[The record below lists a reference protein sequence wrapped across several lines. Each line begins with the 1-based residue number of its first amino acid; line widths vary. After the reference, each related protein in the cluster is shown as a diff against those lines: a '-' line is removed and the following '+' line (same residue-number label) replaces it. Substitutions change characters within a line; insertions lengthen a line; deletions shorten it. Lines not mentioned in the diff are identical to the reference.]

1 MDDVFNIENFNII
14 QDSDNYYFFRALN
27 MADNADI
34 DGNITTDENGNIT
47 RIRTDRERWE
57 ETHTERAPRYD
68 KEAELSLNQ
77 INDHIKMRYSKETN
91 CISLS
96 SNANVSIVYGRGS
109 YTDKYVIVKVPKN
122 EMGKNIV
129 NAGQYMLEEVEKR
142 INEAIEG
149 LNKTENEELFNSINQ
164 IRNATTSDEIADAIL
179 NSQVLNT
186 TSQMNY
192 MGTKVKDRA
201 DALPARARL
210 SNYQALNEEQT
221 LEKNKIMGILTVLE
235 RKGVMEPIIPNT
247 TTNSNLARTL
257 GNAFSSSEVIHYG
270 DIEKSEIIPVSKDIM
285 DMFALLQ
292 QVKEKSPNEEQNID
306 EIERKLLEYANNGY
320 EIQNKNGELVFTNGQ
335 DTINID
341 ETSQKLLELQ
351 ETELPNVSIDEM
363 YELTQ
368 GKIDYKSAMQMQKML
383 LFYANKSRAKAIAL
397 SNIISEIAENNPQYV
412 NVIQNIKT
420 QTFSIEPKIITR
432 QNERGYKLSESVNI
446 GAKGEEI
453 ELIKDIQNLPI
464 EEIIETIESKA
475 QVIDSDIIR
484 QRFSKIMYDK
494 PIDKQTYY
502 AKAII
507 DSYNWEKT
515 GIGFRPEERQEFEK
529 RLKNTDIINL
539 YEKLTKLNLPEKTIS
554 QMILN
559 IAINKNFSNILNM
572 ENFEEQIKE
581 HSEELT
587 QDLSIDQVETFLG
600 YYDVPGTDIVLREY
614 QQRAVNNANKK
625 FEERQFASII
635 LPTGAGKSFVA
646 MTELLEHKND
656 RMLYLAPS
664 NEILDQIRKYIIEN
678 IHGTKGTLNKTP
690 DQIIKEVFPNLE
702 LATYQS
708 LLHKKGDILKESKYD
723 FMVLDELHRTGA
735 EKWQK
740 KLELLLES
748 QEEQTKILGI
758 TATPERDAD
767 GRNMAN
773 ELALKIGKKYN
784 KAYTEEEVKVGK
796 HIAMNMDLIEAIRLG
811 IVVNPKIVSCEYNII
826 HGGTLEKLLQRINE
840 IEDETKKTELMQK
853 YENLR
858 GKLSNAQGIPE
869 LLAQNIQ
876 KKNGRYI
883 VFIPVSDDGEDLED
897 EYGNKSSKK
906 NPEDKIKEA
915 EMQLREWLQGVD
927 ETKYDEQGNIIDGPE
942 IYSMLGQYSKNRN
955 ASELN
960 EFETSDS
967 EHTKIIIVM
976 NKLNEGVHVKGIDGI
991 IWTRALDENSKI
1003 LLLQQL
1009 GRAIYGIDPQKPVKD
1024 EDRPLVIDLPNNLLN
1039 VDLQKTINTYTQK
1052 DDLELLNEMVE
1063 WVQAHNGY
1071 IPDINSNSR
1080 EEARRA
1086 ITLKRIQSKYE
1097 KYLQNPEL
1105 YNDFDEE
1112 EQEEIEEI
1120 QNIIKKGSKIDLW
1133 EIEFP
1138 DRIGKD
1144 GKKVNE
1150 SELENIEFYLEG
1162 TMRDLYELQEEIEE
1176 EEEKGSIEQFI
1187 EKMETLRNLGVK
1199 VDLLATT
1206 NTIEDLVNKT
1216 IKQSKKENKELDEE
1230 TEKSR
1235 MIKDIEDNGLKLDDK
1250 IGSKLNT
1257 IRGVYRG
1264 TQSGTKPTPEQVK
1277 KIEEDL
1283 GISLEKIEKIDIIQE
1298 FIEKME
1304 TLAKLGV
1311 KVDLLKQSNKIEDLV
1326 KSTIEQSK
1334 KENKELDEEKV
1345 RSRMIKDI
1353 EDNGLK
1359 LDDTIG
1365 PKLDRIKARYRGT
1378 QKKGTK
1384 PIPEQVAKLKELGI
1398 ILEEIDTNQEFIEK
1412 METLDRLGVKVYLLK
1427 QRNKIEDLVESTI
1440 KQLKKENKELDEE
1453 KVRSRMIKDIEDNGL
1468 KLDDT
1473 IGPKLDR
1480 IKARYRGT
1488 QKKGTKPIP
1497 EQVAKLK
1504 ELGIILEEIDTNQ
1517 EFIEKMETLDRL
1529 GVKVYLLK
1537 QRNKI
1542 EDLVESTIKQLKKE
1556 NKELDEEKVRSR
1568 MIKDIED
1575 NGLKLDD
1582 TIGPKLDRIKARYRG
1597 TQKKGTKPIPE
1608 QVAKLKELGI
1618 ILEEIDT
1625 NQEFIEKMETLDRLG
1640 VKVYLL
1646 KQRNKI
1652 EDLVES
1658 TIKQLKKEN
1667 KELDEEKVR
1676 SRMIK
1681 DIEDNGLKLDDTIGP
1696 KLDRIRAVYRGTQDG
1711 TKPTP
1716 EQVDKLKN
1724 YGITLEKKSKS
1735 KKELAEAAF
1744 PAITDPDLLDSEQQA
1759 LDTLIS
1765 KTEEKGGKNG
1775 QKQQS

>member
-14 QDSDNYYFFRALN
+14 QDNDNYYFFRALN

-57 ETHTERAPRYD
+57 ETHTERAPRYN
-68 KEAELSLNQ
+68 KEVELSLRQ

-149 LNKTENEELFNSINQ
+149 LNKTENEELFNLINQ

-201 DALPARARL
+201 DAVPARARL
-210 SNYQALNEEQT
+210 SNYQSLNEEQT

-292 QVKEKSPNEEQNID
+292 QVKEKSPNEAQNID

-320 EIQNKNGELVFTNGQ
+320 EIKNKNGELVFTNGQ

-351 ETELPNVSIDEM
+351 ETALPNVSIDEM

-420 QTFSIEPKIITR
+420 QTFSIEPQIITR

-581 HSEELT
+581 HTEELT

-646 MTELLEHKND
+646 MTELLAHKKE

-767 GRNMAN
+767 GRNMAD

-967 EHTKIIIVM
+967 EHTKIMIVM

-1063 WVQAHNGY
+1063 WVQVHDGY

-1112 EQEEIEEI
+1112 EQEEMEEI
-1120 QNIIKKGSKIDLW
+1120 QNIIKKGSEIDLW

-1138 DRIGKD
+1138 DKIGKD

-1176 EEEKGSIEQFI
+1176 EEKGTVKRFI
-1187 EKMETLRNLGVK
+1187 GMIETLINL
-1199 VDLLATT
+1199 
-1206 NTIEDLVNKT
+1206 IETDKPEVIE
-1216 IKQSKKENKELDEE
+1216 IKQ
-1230 TEKSR
+1230 
-1235 MIKDIEDNGLKLDDK
+1235 KDTIGKLAE
-1250 IGSKLNT
+1250 
-1257 IRGVYRG
+1257 R
-1264 TQSGTKPTPEQVK
+1264 
-1277 KIEEDL
+1277 L
-1283 GISLEKIEKIDIIQE
+1283 GISEEQIE
-1298 FIEKME
+1298 
-1304 TLAKLGV
+1304 
-1311 KVDLLKQSNKIEDLV
+1311 
-1326 KSTIEQSK
+1326 
-1334 KENKELDEEKV
+1334 
-1345 RSRMIKDI
+1345 
-1353 EDNGLK
+1353 
-1359 LDDTIG
+1359 
-1365 PKLDRIKARYRGT
+1365 
-1378 QKKGTK
+1378 
-1384 PIPEQVAKLKELGI
+1384 
-1398 ILEEIDTNQEFIEK
+1398 
-1412 METLDRLGVKVYLLK
+1412 
-1427 QRNKIEDLVESTI
+1427 
-1440 KQLKKENKELDEE
+1440 
-1453 KVRSRMIKDIEDNGL
+1453 
-1468 KLDDT
+1468 
-1473 IGPKLDR
+1473 
-1480 IKARYRGT
+1480 
-1488 QKKGTKPIP
+1488 
-1497 EQVAKLK
+1497 
-1504 ELGIILEEIDTNQ
+1504 
-1517 EFIEKMETLDRL
+1517 
-1529 GVKVYLLK
+1529 
-1537 QRNKI
+1537 
-1542 EDLVESTIKQLKKE
+1542 
-1556 NKELDEEKVRSR
+1556 
-1568 MIKDIED
+1568 
-1575 NGLKLDD
+1575 
-1582 TIGPKLDRIKARYRG
+1582 
-1597 TQKKGTKPIPE
+1597 
-1608 QVAKLKELGI
+1608 
-1618 ILEEIDT
+1618 
-1625 NQEFIEKMETLDRLG
+1625 
-1640 VKVYLL
+1640 
-1646 KQRNKI
+1646 
-1652 EDLVES
+1652 
-1658 TIKQLKKEN
+1658 
-1667 KELDEEKVR
+1667 
-1676 SRMIK
+1676 
-1681 DIEDNGLKLDDTIGP
+1681 
-1696 KLDRIRAVYRGTQDG
+1696 
-1711 TKPTP
+1711 
-1716 EQVDKLKN
+1716 
-1724 YGITLEKKSKS
+1724 
-1735 KKELAEAAF
+1735 EAG
-1744 PAITDPDLLDSEQQA
+1744 LDSTFKIGQQ
-1759 LDTLIS
+1759 
-1765 KTEEKGGKNG
+1765 KTNIGLCYRDARDVAEGKKKKRTTTRKTSNI
-1775 QKQQS
+1775 

>member
-1 MDDVFNIENFNII
+1 M
-14 QDSDNYYFFRALN
+14 
-27 MADNADI
+27 
-34 DGNITTDENGNIT
+34 
-47 RIRTDRERWE
+47 
-57 ETHTERAPRYD
+57 
-68 KEAELSLNQ
+68 
-77 INDHIKMRYSKETN
+77 
-91 CISLS
+91 
-96 SNANVSIVYGRGS
+96 
-109 YTDKYVIVKVPKN
+109 
-122 EMGKNIV
+122 
-129 NAGQYMLEEVEKR
+129 
-142 INEAIEG
+142 
-149 LNKTENEELFNSINQ
+149 
-164 IRNATTSDEIADAIL
+164 
-179 NSQVLNT
+179 
-186 TSQMNY
+186 
-192 MGTKVKDRA
+192 
-201 DALPARARL
+201 
-210 SNYQALNEEQT
+210 
-221 LEKNKIMGILTVLE
+221 
-235 RKGVMEPIIPNT
+235 
-247 TTNSNLARTL
+247 
-257 GNAFSSSEVIHYG
+257 
-270 DIEKSEIIPVSKDIM
+270 
-285 DMFALLQ
+285 
-292 QVKEKSPNEEQNID
+292 
-306 EIERKLLEYANNGY
+306 
-320 EIQNKNGELVFTNGQ
+320 
-335 DTINID
+335 
-341 ETSQKLLELQ
+341 
-351 ETELPNVSIDEM
+351 
-363 YELTQ
+363 
-368 GKIDYKSAMQMQKML
+368 
-383 LFYANKSRAKAIAL
+383 
-397 SNIISEIAENNPQYV
+397 
-412 NVIQNIKT
+412 
-420 QTFSIEPKIITR
+420 
-432 QNERGYKLSESVNI
+432 
-446 GAKGEEI
+446 
-453 ELIKDIQNLPI
+453 
-464 EEIIETIESKA
+464 
-475 QVIDSDIIR
+475 
-484 QRFSKIMYDK
+484 
-494 PIDKQTYY
+494 
-502 AKAII
+502 
-507 DSYNWEKT
+507 
-515 GIGFRPEERQEFEK
+515 
-529 RLKNTDIINL
+529 
-539 YEKLTKLNLPEKTIS
+539 
-554 QMILN
+554 
-559 IAINKNFSNILNM
+559 
-572 ENFEEQIKE
+572 
-581 HSEELT
+581 
-587 QDLSIDQVETFLG
+587 
-600 YYDVPGTDIVLREY
+600 
-614 QQRAVNNANKK
+614 
-625 FEERQFASII
+625 
-635 LPTGAGKSFVA
+635 
-646 MTELLEHKND
+646 
-656 RMLYLAPS
+656 
-664 NEILDQIRKYIIEN
+664 
-678 IHGTKGTLNKTP
+678 
-690 DQIIKEVFPNLE
+690 
-702 LATYQS
+702 
-708 LLHKKGDILKESKYD
+708 
-723 FMVLDELHRTGA
+723 
-735 EKWQK
+735 
-740 KLELLLES
+740 
-748 QEEQTKILGI
+748 
-758 TATPERDAD
+758 
-767 GRNMAN
+767 
-773 ELALKIGKKYN
+773 
-784 KAYTEEEVKVGK
+784 
-796 HIAMNMDLIEAIRLG
+796 
-811 IVVNPKIVSCEYNII
+811 
-826 HGGTLEKLLQRINE
+826 
-840 IEDETKKTELMQK
+840 
-853 YENLR
+853 
-858 GKLSNAQGIPE
+858 
-869 LLAQNIQ
+869 
-876 KKNGRYI
+876 
-883 VFIPVSDDGEDLED
+883 
-897 EYGNKSSKK
+897 
-906 NPEDKIKEA
+906 
-915 EMQLREWLQGVD
+915 
-927 ETKYDEQGNIIDGPE
+927 
-942 IYSMLGQYSKNRN
+942 
-955 ASELN
+955 
-960 EFETSDS
+960 
-967 EHTKIIIVM
+967 
-976 NKLNEGVHVKGIDGI
+976 
-991 IWTRALDENSKI
+991 
-1003 LLLQQL
+1003 
-1009 GRAIYGIDPQKPVKD
+1009 
-1024 EDRPLVIDLPNNLLN
+1024 PNNLLN

-1063 WVQAHNGY
+1063 WVQVHDGY

-1112 EQEEIEEI
+1112 EIEEI
-1120 QNIIKKGSKIDLW
+1120 QNIIKKGSEIDLW

-1138 DRIGKD
+1138 DKIGKN

-1365 PKLDRIKARYRGT
+1365 PKLANIRSVYRGT
-1378 QKKGTK
+1378 QDGTK
-1384 PIPEQVAKLKELGI
+1384 PTPEQVAKLKELGI
-1398 ILEEIDTNQEFIEK
+1398 TLEKIDTNQEFIEK
-1412 METLDRLGVKVYLLK
+1412 METLNRLGVKVDLLGSGDT
-1427 QRNKIEDLVESTI
+1427 IEKLVNNTI

-1537 QRNKI
+1537 K
-1542 EDLVESTIKQLKKE
+1542 
-1556 NKELDEEKVRSR
+1556 
-1568 MIKDIED
+1568 
-1575 NGLKLDD
+1575 
-1582 TIGPKLDRIKARYRG
+1582 
-1597 TQKKGTKPIPE
+1597 
-1608 QVAKLKELGI
+1608 
-1618 ILEEIDT
+1618 
-1625 NQEFIEKMETLDRLG
+1625 
-1640 VKVYLL
+1640 
-1646 KQRNKI
+1646 RNKI

>member
-14 QDSDNYYFFRALN
+14 QDNDNYYFFRALN

-68 KEAELSLNQ
+68 KRAELSLRQ

-109 YTDKYVIVKVPKN
+109 YTDKYVIVKVSKN

-129 NAGQYMLEEVEKR
+129 NAGQYMLKEVEKR

-149 LNKTENEELFNSINQ
+149 LNKTENEELFNLINQ
-164 IRNATTSDEIADAIL
+164 IRNATTSDEIADTIL
-179 NSQVLNT
+179 SSQKLNT

-192 MGTKVKDRA
+192 MGTKIKDRA
-201 DALPARARL
+201 DAVPARARL
-210 SNYQALNEEQT
+210 SNYQALNEKQT

-235 RKGVMEPIIPNT
+235 QKGVMKPIIPNT
-247 TTNSNLARTL
+247 TTNSNLARTI

-270 DIEKSEIIPVSKDIM
+270 DIDGSEITQVSKDIM
-285 DMFALLQ
+285 DMFAILQ
-292 QVKEKSPNEEQNID
+292 QVKEKTPEEAQKIN
-306 EIERKLLEYANNGY
+306 EIEKKLLEYASKGY
-320 EIQNKNGELVFTNGQ
+320 EIQNNNGELVFTNGQ
-335 DTINID
+335 EMISID
-341 ETSQKLLELQ
+341 GTSQSLLELQ
-351 ETELPNVSIDEM
+351 ETELPDISIEDM
-363 YELTQ
+363 YEITQ
-368 GKIDYKSAMQMQKML
+368 GKIDYKSAMQVQKM
-383 LFYANKSRAKAIAL
+383 LFYANKAKGKAIAF
-397 SNIISEIAENNPQYV
+397 SNLLREITENDSQYAGIIQS
-412 NVIQNIKT
+412 IKS
-420 QTFSIEPKIITR
+420 QAFSIEPEIITR
-432 QNERGYKLSESVNI
+432 RNESGYKLSESVNI
-446 GAKGEEI
+446 GANKEEI
-453 ELIKDIQNLPI
+453 ELIQDIQNLPDEKI
-464 EEIIETIESKA
+464 IEIIESKSQIIES
-475 QVIDSDIIR
+475 DIVR
-484 QRFSKIMYDK
+484 QRFSKIMYDT
-494 PIDKQTYY
+494 PMDKQTYY
-502 AKAII
+502 AKAVM
-507 DSYNWEKT
+507 DSYNWNKT

-529 RLKNTDIINL
+529 RLKNTDIIKL
-539 YEKLTKLNLPEKTIS
+539 YEKLTELNLPEKTIS
-554 QMILN
+554 QIILN
-559 IAINKNFSNILNM
+559 IAMNKNFSNILNAD
-572 ENFEEQIKE
+572 NFEEQIKE
-581 HSEELT
+581 HTEELT

-758 TATPERDAD
+758 TATPERDTD
-767 GRNMAN
+767 GRNMAD

-883 VFIPVSDDGEDLED
+883 AFIPVSDDGEDLED

-967 EHTKIIIVM
+967 EHTKIMIVM

-1024 EDRPLVIDLPNNLLN
+1024 EDRPLVIDLSNNLLN

-1063 WVQAHNGY
+1063 WVQAHDGY

-1097 KYLQNPEL
+1097 KYLQNPEEL

-1120 QNIIKKGSKIDLW
+1120 QNIIKKGSEIDLW

-1176 EEEKGSIEQFI
+1176 EEEKGTVERFI
-1187 EKMETLRNLGVK
+1187 GKIETLINLVETDKPEVIKIKTSDTIGK
-1199 VDLLATT
+1199 LA
-1206 NTIEDLVNKT
+1206 E
-1216 IKQSKKENKELDEE
+1216 
-1230 TEKSR
+1230 
-1235 MIKDIEDNGLKLDDK
+1235 G
-1250 IGSKLNT
+1250 
-1257 IRGVYRG
+1257 
-1264 TQSGTKPTPEQVK
+1264 
-1277 KIEEDL
+1277 L
-1283 GISLEKIEKIDIIQE
+1283 GISEEQIEEAGLDSKFKIGQQKANIVGCYRDARDVVE
-1298 FIEKME
+1298 
-1304 TLAKLGV
+1304 G
-1311 KVDLLKQSNKIEDLV
+1311 
-1326 KSTIEQSK
+1326 K
-1334 KENKELDEEKV
+1334 K
-1345 RSRMIKDI
+1345 
-1353 EDNGLK
+1353 
-1359 LDDTIG
+1359 
-1365 PKLDRIKARYRGT
+1365 
-1378 QKKGTK
+1378 KKRTTHRT
-1384 PIPEQVAKLKELGI
+1384 P
-1398 ILEEIDTNQEFIEK
+1398 
-1412 METLDRLGVKVYLLK
+1412 
-1427 QRNKIEDLVESTI
+1427 
-1440 KQLKKENKELDEE
+1440 
-1453 KVRSRMIKDIEDNGL
+1453 
-1468 KLDDT
+1468 
-1473 IGPKLDR
+1473 
-1480 IKARYRGT
+1480 
-1488 QKKGTKPIP
+1488 
-1497 EQVAKLK
+1497 
-1504 ELGIILEEIDTNQ
+1504 
-1517 EFIEKMETLDRL
+1517 
-1529 GVKVYLLK
+1529 
-1537 QRNKI
+1537 
-1542 EDLVESTIKQLKKE
+1542 
-1556 NKELDEEKVRSR
+1556 
-1568 MIKDIED
+1568 
-1575 NGLKLDD
+1575 
-1582 TIGPKLDRIKARYRG
+1582 
-1597 TQKKGTKPIPE
+1597 
-1608 QVAKLKELGI
+1608 
-1618 ILEEIDT
+1618 
-1625 NQEFIEKMETLDRLG
+1625 
-1640 VKVYLL
+1640 
-1646 KQRNKI
+1646 
-1652 EDLVES
+1652 
-1658 TIKQLKKEN
+1658 
-1667 KELDEEKVR
+1667 
-1676 SRMIK
+1676 
-1681 DIEDNGLKLDDTIGP
+1681 
-1696 KLDRIRAVYRGTQDG
+1696 
-1711 TKPTP
+1711 PTP
-1716 EQVDKLKN
+1716 EQVDKLKEL
-1724 YGITLEKKSKS
+1724 GISLEEINPTQEFIEKIETLINLVETDKPEVIKIKKSDTIGK
-1735 KKELAEAAF
+1735 LAEGLGISEEQIEEAG
-1744 PAITDPDLLDSEQQA
+1744 LDSTFKIGQQKA
-1759 LDTLIS
+1759 NIAGVYRDARDVAEGKKKKRT
-1765 KTEEKGGKNG
+1765 TERNT
-1775 QKQQS
+1775 SNT

>member
-14 QDSDNYYFFRALN
+14 QDNDNYYFFRALN

-57 ETHTERAPRYD
+57 ETHTERAPRYN
-68 KEAELSLNQ
+68 KEVELSLRQ

-149 LNKTENEELFNSINQ
+149 LNKKENEELFNSINQ

-292 QVKEKSPNEEQNID
+292 QVKEKSPNEAQNID

-708 LLHKKGDILKESKYD
+708 LLRKKGDILKESKYD

-967 EHTKIIIVM
+967 EHTKIMIVM
-976 NKLNEGVHVKGIDGI
+976 NKLNEGVHVRGIDGI

-1063 WVQAHNGY
+1063 WVQVHDGY

-1105 YNDFDEE
+1105 YNDFEEE

-1120 QNIIKKGSKIDLW
+1120 QNIIKKGSEIDLW

-1138 DRIGKD
+1138 DKIGKN
-1144 GKKVNE
+1144 GKKVNK

-1162 TMRDLYELQEEIEE
+1162 TMSDLYELQEEIEE
-1176 EEEKGSIEQFI
+1176 EEEKGTVERFIGKI
-1187 EKMETLRNLGVK
+1187 EKLINLIETDKPEVIEIKKSDTIGK
-1199 VDLLATT
+1199 LA
-1206 NTIEDLVNKT
+1206 E
-1216 IKQSKKENKELDEE
+1216 
-1230 TEKSR
+1230 
-1235 MIKDIEDNGLKLDDK
+1235 G
-1250 IGSKLNT
+1250 
-1257 IRGVYRG
+1257 
-1264 TQSGTKPTPEQVK
+1264 
-1277 KIEEDL
+1277 L
-1283 GISLEKIEKIDIIQE
+1283 GISKKQVEEAGLDSTFKIGQ
-1298 FIEKME
+1298 
-1304 TLAKLGV
+1304 
-1311 KVDLLKQSNKIEDLV
+1311 Q
-1326 KSTIEQSK
+1326 
-1334 KENKELDEEKV
+1334 KENIAVAYRD
-1345 RSRMIKDI
+1345 
-1353 EDNGLK
+1353 
-1359 LDDTIG
+1359 
-1365 PKLDRIKARYRGT
+1365 ARDVAEGKKKKRTTT
-1378 QKKGTK
+1378 QKPPTL
-1384 PIPEQVAKLKELGI
+1384 EQVDKLKELGI
-1398 ILEEIDTNQEFIEK
+1398 SLEVIEINATQEFIEK
-1412 METLDRLGVKVYLLK
+1412 IETLI
-1427 QRNKIEDLVESTI
+1427 NLVETDKPEVIEI
-1440 KQLKKENKELDEE
+1440 KT
-1453 KVRSRMIKDIEDNGL
+1453 S
-1468 KLDDT
+1468 DT
-1473 IGPKLDR
+1473 IGKL
-1480 IKARYRGT
+1480 AEG
-1488 QKKGTKPIP
+1488 
-1497 EQVAKLK
+1497 
-1504 ELGIILEEIDTNQ
+1504 LGISEEQ
-1517 EFIEKMETLDRL
+1517 IE
-1529 GVKVYLLK
+1529 
-1537 QRNKI
+1537 
-1542 EDLVESTIKQLKKE
+1542 
-1556 NKELDEEKVRSR
+1556 
-1568 MIKDIED
+1568 
-1575 NGLKLDD
+1575 
-1582 TIGPKLDRIKARYRG
+1582 
-1597 TQKKGTKPIPE
+1597 
-1608 QVAKLKELGI
+1608 
-1618 ILEEIDT
+1618 
-1625 NQEFIEKMETLDRLG
+1625 
-1640 VKVYLL
+1640 
-1646 KQRNKI
+1646 
-1652 EDLVES
+1652 
-1658 TIKQLKKEN
+1658 
-1667 KELDEEKVR
+1667 
-1676 SRMIK
+1676 
-1681 DIEDNGLKLDDTIGP
+1681 
-1696 KLDRIRAVYRGTQDG
+1696 
-1711 TKPTP
+1711 
-1716 EQVDKLKN
+1716 
-1724 YGITLEKKSKS
+1724 
-1735 KKELAEAAF
+1735 EAG
-1744 PAITDPDLLDSEQQA
+1744 LDSTFNIGQQKA
-1759 LDTLIS
+1759 CIVRAYRDARDVA
-1765 KTEEKGGKNG
+1765 EGKKKKRTTTRKSSNT
-1775 QKQQS
+1775 

>member
-14 QDSDNYYFFRALN
+14 QDNDNYYFFRALN

-57 ETHTERAPRYD
+57 ETHTERAPRYN
-68 KEAELSLNQ
+68 KEVELSLRQ

-149 LNKTENEELFNSINQ
+149 LNKTENEELFNLINQ
-164 IRNATTSDEIADAIL
+164 IRNATTSDEIADSIL
-179 NSQVLNT
+179 SSQKLNT

-192 MGTKVKDRA
+192 MGTKIKDRA

-292 QVKEKSPNEEQNID
+292 QVKEKSPNEAQNID

-581 HSEELT
+581 HTEELT

-767 GRNMAN
+767 GRNMAD

-784 KAYTEEEVKVGK
+784 KAYTEEEVKAGK

-858 GKLSNAQGIPE
+858 GKLPNAQGIPE

-967 EHTKIIIVM
+967 EHTKIMIVM

-1063 WVQAHNGY
+1063 WVQVHDGY

-1105 YNDFDEE
+1105 YNDFEEE

-1120 QNIIKKGSKIDLW
+1120 QNIIKKGSEIDLW

-1138 DRIGKD
+1138 DKIGKN

-1162 TMRDLYELQEEIEE
+1162 TMSDLYELQEEIEE
-1176 EEEKGSIEQFI
+1176 EEEKGTVERFIGKI
-1187 EKMETLRNLGVK
+1187 EKLINLIETDKPEVIEIKKSDTIGK
-1199 VDLLATT
+1199 LA
-1206 NTIEDLVNKT
+1206 E
-1216 IKQSKKENKELDEE
+1216 
-1230 TEKSR
+1230 
-1235 MIKDIEDNGLKLDDK
+1235 G
-1250 IGSKLNT
+1250 
-1257 IRGVYRG
+1257 
-1264 TQSGTKPTPEQVK
+1264 
-1277 KIEEDL
+1277 L
-1283 GISLEKIEKIDIIQE
+1283 GISKKQVEEAGLDSTFKIGQ
-1298 FIEKME
+1298 
-1304 TLAKLGV
+1304 
-1311 KVDLLKQSNKIEDLV
+1311 Q
-1326 KSTIEQSK
+1326 
-1334 KENKELDEEKV
+1334 KENIAVAYRD
-1345 RSRMIKDI
+1345 
-1353 EDNGLK
+1353 
-1359 LDDTIG
+1359 
-1365 PKLDRIKARYRGT
+1365 ARDVAEGKKKKRTTT
-1378 QKKGTK
+1378 QKPPTL
-1384 PIPEQVAKLKELGI
+1384 EQVDKLKELGI
-1398 ILEEIDTNQEFIEK
+1398 SLEVIEINATQEFIEK
-1412 METLDRLGVKVYLLK
+1412 IETLI
-1427 QRNKIEDLVESTI
+1427 NLVETDKPEVIKI
-1440 KQLKKENKELDEE
+1440 KQ
-1453 KVRSRMIKDIEDNGL
+1453 S
-1468 KLDDT
+1468 DT
-1473 IGPKLDR
+1473 IRKL
-1480 IKARYRGT
+1480 AEG
-1488 QKKGTKPIP
+1488 
-1497 EQVAKLK
+1497 
-1504 ELGIILEEIDTNQ
+1504 LGISEEQ
-1517 EFIEKMETLDRL
+1517 IEEAGLDSTF
-1529 GVKVYLLK
+1529 
-1537 QRNKI
+1537 KI
-1542 EDLVESTIKQLKKE
+1542 GQQ
-1556 NKELDEEKVRSR
+1556 
-1568 MIKDIED
+1568 
-1575 NGLKLDD
+1575 
-1582 TIGPKLDRIKARYRG
+1582 KACIAG
-1597 TQKKGTKPIPE
+1597 
-1608 QVAKLKELGI
+1608 
-1618 ILEEIDT
+1618 
-1625 NQEFIEKMETLDRLG
+1625 
-1640 VKVYLL
+1640 
-1646 KQRNKI
+1646 
-1652 EDLVES
+1652 
-1658 TIKQLKKEN
+1658 
-1667 KELDEEKVR
+1667 
-1676 SRMIK
+1676 
-1681 DIEDNGLKLDDTIGP
+1681 
-1696 KLDRIRAVYRGTQDG
+1696 VYRDARDVAEG
-1711 TKPTP
+1711 
-1716 EQVDKLKN
+1716 
-1724 YGITLEKKSKS
+1724 KKKKRTTTRKS
-1735 KKELAEAAF
+1735 SN
-1744 PAITDPDLLDSEQQA
+1744 T
-1759 LDTLIS
+1759 
-1765 KTEEKGGKNG
+1765 
-1775 QKQQS
+1775 

>member
-14 QDSDNYYFFRALN
+14 QDNDNYYFFRALN

-57 ETHTERAPRYD
+57 ETNTERAPRYN
-68 KEAELSLNQ
+68 KEVELSLRQ

-109 YTDKYVIVKVPKN
+109 YTDKYVIVKVPKS
-122 EMGKNIV
+122 EMGQKIV
-129 NAGQYMLEEVEKR
+129 NAGQYMLKEVEKR

-149 LNKTENEELFNSINQ
+149 LNKTENEELFNLINQ
-164 IRNATTSDEIADAIL
+164 IRNATTSDEIADSIL
-179 NSQVLNT
+179 SSQKLNT

-192 MGTKVKDRA
+192 MGTKIKDRA

-210 SNYQALNEEQT
+210 SNYQALNEKQT
-221 LEKNKIMGILTVLE
+221 LEKNKIMGILTLLE
-235 RKGVMEPIIPNT
+235 QKGVMEPIIPNT

-292 QVKEKSPNEEQNID
+292 QVKEKSPNEAQNID

-397 SNIISEIAENNPQYV
+397 SNIISEIAENNPQYA
-412 NVIQNIKT
+412 NVIQSIKT

-581 HSEELT
+581 HTEELT
-587 QDLSIDQVETFLG
+587 KSMSIDQVETFLG
-600 YYDVPGTDIVLREY
+600 YYDVPGTDITLREY

-625 FEERQFASII
+625 FEKKQFASVI

-646 MTELLEHKND
+646 MAELLAHKNEQ
-656 RMLYLAPS
+656 MLYLAPS
-664 NEILDQIRKYIIEN
+664 DEILNQIKKYIIKY
-678 IHGTKGTLNKTP
+678 IHGTKGTIGKSENE
-690 DQIIKEVFPNLE
+690 IIKEVFPNLK

-708 LLHKKGDILKESKYD
+708 LLHKNKEELESSKYD
-723 FMVLDELHRTGA
+723 FVILDELHRTGA

-748 QEEQTKILGI
+748 QEEHTNVLGI

-767 GRNMAN
+767 GRNMAD

-784 KAYTEEEVKVGK
+784 KAYTEEEVKNRK
-796 HIAMNMDLIEAIRLG
+796 HIAMKMDLIEAIRLG
-811 IVVNPKIVSCEYNII
+811 IVVNPKIVSCEYNIT
-826 HGGTLEKLLQRINE
+826 HGDTLEKLLERINQ
-840 IEDETKKTELMQK
+840 IEDEDKRNELLQK
-853 YENLR
+853 YENVR
-858 GKLSNAQGIPE
+858 RNLSNAQGIPE
-869 LLAQNIQ
+869 LLTQNIQ
-876 KKNGRYI
+876 KKDGKYI
-883 VFIPVSDDGEDLED
+883 VFIPVSDNGEDLED

-906 NPEDKIKEA
+906 TGEDKIKET
-915 EMQLREWLQGVD
+915 ELQLREWLKGVD

-942 IYSMLGQYSKNRN
+942 IYSMLGQYSRKRN
-955 ASELN
+955 AKELN
-960 EFETSDS
+960 EFETSES
-967 EHTKIIIVM
+967 NHMKIMIVM

-991 IWTRALDENSKI
+991 IWMRALDENSKI

-1063 WVQAHNGY
+1063 WVQAHDGY

-1120 QNIIKKGSKIDLW
+1120 QNIIKKGSEIDLW

-1138 DRIGKD
+1138 DKIGKN

-1176 EEEKGSIEQFI
+1176 EEEKGSIERFI
-1187 EKMETLRNLGVK
+1187 EKMETLNRLGVK
-1199 VDLLATT
+1199 V
-1206 NTIEDLVNKT
+1206 
-1216 IKQSKKENKELDEE
+1216 
-1230 TEKSR
+1230 
-1235 MIKDIEDNGLKLDDK
+1235 
-1250 IGSKLNT
+1250 
-1257 IRGVYRG
+1257 Y
-1264 TQSGTKPTPEQVK
+1264 
-1277 KIEEDL
+1277 
-1283 GISLEKIEKIDIIQE
+1283 
-1298 FIEKME
+1298 
-1304 TLAKLGV
+1304 
-1311 KVDLLKQSNKIEDLV
+1311 LLKQTNKIEDLV
-1326 KSTIEQSK
+1326 ESTIKQLK

-1365 PKLDRIKARYRGT
+1365 TKLMNIRSVYRGT
-1378 QKKGTK
+1378 QDGTK
-1384 PIPEQVAKLKELGI
+1384 PTPEQVAKLKELGI
-1398 ILEEIDTNQEFIEK
+1398 TLEKIDTNQEFIEKMETLNRLGVKVDLLGSEDTIEKLVNNRIKQLKKENKELDEEKVRSRMIKDIEDNGLKLDDTIGTKLMNIRSVYRGTQDGTKPTPEQVAKLKELGITLEKIDTNQEFIEKMETLNRLGVKVDLLGSEDTIEKLVNNRIKQLKKENKELDEEKVRSRMIKDIEDNGLKLDDKIGKKLDRIKAIYRGTQKKATKPTPEQVAKLKELGITLEKIDTNQEFIEKMETLDKLGVKVDLLRQRDKIKDLVESTIKQLKKENKELDEEKVRSRMIKDIEDNGLKLDDKIGQKLSTIKSVYRGTYDGTKPTPEQVAKLKELGISLEYIEKIDTNQEFIEK

-1468 KLDDT
+1468 KLDDKIGKKLAT
-1473 IGPKLDR
+1473 I
-1480 IKARYRGT
+1480 
-1488 QKKGTKPIP
+1488 
-1497 EQVAKLK
+1497 
-1504 ELGIILEEIDTNQ
+1504 
-1517 EFIEKMETLDRL
+1517 
-1529 GVKVYLLK
+1529 
-1537 QRNKI
+1537 
-1542 EDLVESTIKQLKKE
+1542 
-1556 NKELDEEKVRSR
+1556 RS
-1568 MIKDIED
+1568 
-1575 NGLKLDD
+1575 
-1582 TIGPKLDRIKARYRG
+1582 
-1597 TQKKGTKPIPE
+1597 
-1608 QVAKLKELGI
+1608 
-1618 ILEEIDT
+1618 
-1625 NQEFIEKMETLDRLG
+1625 
-1640 VKVYLL
+1640 
-1646 KQRNKI
+1646 
-1652 EDLVES
+1652 
-1658 TIKQLKKEN
+1658 
-1667 KELDEEKVR
+1667 
-1676 SRMIK
+1676 
-1681 DIEDNGLKLDDTIGP
+1681 
-1696 KLDRIRAVYRGTQDG
+1696 VYRGTQDG

-1724 YGITLEKKSKS
+1724 YGISLERKSKS

>member
-14 QDSDNYYFFRALN
+14 QDNDNYYFFRALN

-57 ETHTERAPRYD
+57 ETHTERAPRYN
-68 KEAELSLNQ
+68 KEVELSLRQ

-149 LNKTENEELFNSINQ
+149 LNKTENEELFNLINQ
-164 IRNATTSDEIADAIL
+164 IRNATTSDEIADSIL
-179 NSQVLNT
+179 SSQKLNT

-192 MGTKVKDRA
+192 MGTKIKDRA

-292 QVKEKSPNEEQNID
+292 QVKEKSPNEAQNID

-581 HSEELT
+581 HTEELT

-767 GRNMAN
+767 GRNMAD

-784 KAYTEEEVKVGK
+784 KAYTEEEVKAGK

-858 GKLSNAQGIPE
+858 GKLPNAQGIPE

-967 EHTKIIIVM
+967 EHTKIMIVM

-1063 WVQAHNGY
+1063 WVQAHDGY

-1120 QNIIKKGSKIDLW
+1120 QNIIKKGSEIDLW

-1138 DRIGKD
+1138 DKIGKN

-1176 EEEKGSIEQFI
+1176 EEEKGTVERFIGMI
-1187 EKMETLRNLGVK
+1187 EKLINLIETDKPEVIK
-1199 VDLLATT
+1199 
-1206 NTIEDLVNKT
+1206 
-1216 IKQSKKENKELDEE
+1216 IKQSD
-1230 TEKSR
+1230 T
-1235 MIKDIEDNGLKLDDK
+1235 IGKLSE
-1250 IGSKLNT
+1250 G
-1257 IRGVYRG
+1257 
-1264 TQSGTKPTPEQVK
+1264 
-1277 KIEEDL
+1277 L
-1283 GISLEKIEKIDIIQE
+1283 GISEEQIEEAGLDSTFKIGQQKACIAGAYRDARDVAE
-1298 FIEKME
+1298 
-1304 TLAKLGV
+1304 G
-1311 KVDLLKQSNKIEDLV
+1311 
-1326 KSTIEQSK
+1326 K
-1334 KENKELDEEKV
+1334 KEK
-1345 RSRMIKDI
+1345 RTTTR
-1353 EDNGLK
+1353 
-1359 LDDTIG
+1359 
-1365 PKLDRIKARYRGT
+1365 
-1378 QKKGTK
+1378 
-1384 PIPEQVAKLKELGI
+1384 
-1398 ILEEIDTNQEFIEK
+1398 
-1412 METLDRLGVKVYLLK
+1412 
-1427 QRNKIEDLVESTI
+1427 
-1440 KQLKKENKELDEE
+1440 
-1453 KVRSRMIKDIEDNGL
+1453 
-1468 KLDDT
+1468 
-1473 IGPKLDR
+1473 
-1480 IKARYRGT
+1480 
-1488 QKKGTKPIP
+1488 
-1497 EQVAKLK
+1497 
-1504 ELGIILEEIDTNQ
+1504 
-1517 EFIEKMETLDRL
+1517 
-1529 GVKVYLLK
+1529 
-1537 QRNKI
+1537 
-1542 EDLVESTIKQLKKE
+1542 
-1556 NKELDEEKVRSR
+1556 
-1568 MIKDIED
+1568 
-1575 NGLKLDD
+1575 
-1582 TIGPKLDRIKARYRG
+1582 
-1597 TQKKGTKPIPE
+1597 
-1608 QVAKLKELGI
+1608 
-1618 ILEEIDT
+1618 
-1625 NQEFIEKMETLDRLG
+1625 
-1640 VKVYLL
+1640 
-1646 KQRNKI
+1646 
-1652 EDLVES
+1652 
-1658 TIKQLKKEN
+1658 
-1667 KELDEEKVR
+1667 
-1676 SRMIK
+1676 
-1681 DIEDNGLKLDDTIGP
+1681 
-1696 KLDRIRAVYRGTQDG
+1696 
-1711 TKPTP
+1711 
-1716 EQVDKLKN
+1716 
-1724 YGITLEKKSKS
+1724 
-1735 KKELAEAAF
+1735 
-1744 PAITDPDLLDSEQQA
+1744 
-1759 LDTLIS
+1759 
-1765 KTEEKGGKNG
+1765 KTSNT
-1775 QKQQS
+1775 

>member
-201 DALPARARL
+201 DALPARERL

-292 QVKEKSPNEEQNID
+292 QVKEKSPNEAQNID

-656 RMLYLAPS
+656 RMLYLTPS

-1120 QNIIKKGSKIDLW
+1120 QNIIKKGSEIDLW

-1365 PKLDRIKARYRGT
+1365 PKLANIRSVYRGT
-1378 QKKGTK
+1378 QDGTK
-1384 PIPEQVAKLKELGI
+1384 PTPEQVAKLKELGI
-1398 ILEEIDTNQEFIEK
+1398 TLEKIDTNQEFIEK
-1412 METLDRLGVKVYLLK
+1412 METLNRLGVKVDLLGSGDT
-1427 QRNKIEDLVESTI
+1427 IEKLVNNTI

-1537 QRNKI
+1537 K
-1542 EDLVESTIKQLKKE
+1542 
-1556 NKELDEEKVRSR
+1556 
-1568 MIKDIED
+1568 
-1575 NGLKLDD
+1575 
-1582 TIGPKLDRIKARYRG
+1582 
-1597 TQKKGTKPIPE
+1597 
-1608 QVAKLKELGI
+1608 
-1618 ILEEIDT
+1618 
-1625 NQEFIEKMETLDRLG
+1625 
-1640 VKVYLL
+1640 
-1646 KQRNKI
+1646 RNKI

>member
-14 QDSDNYYFFRALN
+14 QDNDNYYFFRALN

-57 ETHTERAPRYD
+57 ETHTERAPRYN
-68 KEAELSLNQ
+68 KEVELSLRQ

-149 LNKTENEELFNSINQ
+149 LNKTENEELFNLINQ

-201 DALPARARL
+201 DAVPARARL
-210 SNYQALNEEQT
+210 SNYQSLNEEQT

-292 QVKEKSPNEEQNID
+292 QVKEKSPNEAQNID

-320 EIQNKNGELVFTNGQ
+320 EIKNKNGELVFTNGQ

-420 QTFSIEPKIITR
+420 QTFSIEPQIITR

-581 HSEELT
+581 HTEELT

-646 MTELLEHKND
+646 MTELLAHKKE

-767 GRNMAN
+767 GRNMAD

-960 EFETSDS
+960 EFEISDS
-967 EHTKIIIVM
+967 EHTKIMIVM

-1063 WVQAHNGY
+1063 WVQVHDGY

-1112 EQEEIEEI
+1112 EQEEMEEI
-1120 QNIIKKGSKIDLW
+1120 QNIIKKGSEIDLW

-1138 DRIGKD
+1138 DKIGKD

-1176 EEEKGSIEQFI
+1176 EEKGTVKRFI
-1187 EKMETLRNLGVK
+1187 GMIETLINL
-1199 VDLLATT
+1199 
-1206 NTIEDLVNKT
+1206 IETDKPEVIE
-1216 IKQSKKENKELDEE
+1216 IKQ
-1230 TEKSR
+1230 
-1235 MIKDIEDNGLKLDDK
+1235 KDTIGKLAE
-1250 IGSKLNT
+1250 
-1257 IRGVYRG
+1257 R
-1264 TQSGTKPTPEQVK
+1264 
-1277 KIEEDL
+1277 L
-1283 GISLEKIEKIDIIQE
+1283 GISEEQIE
-1298 FIEKME
+1298 
-1304 TLAKLGV
+1304 
-1311 KVDLLKQSNKIEDLV
+1311 
-1326 KSTIEQSK
+1326 
-1334 KENKELDEEKV
+1334 
-1345 RSRMIKDI
+1345 
-1353 EDNGLK
+1353 
-1359 LDDTIG
+1359 
-1365 PKLDRIKARYRGT
+1365 
-1378 QKKGTK
+1378 
-1384 PIPEQVAKLKELGI
+1384 
-1398 ILEEIDTNQEFIEK
+1398 
-1412 METLDRLGVKVYLLK
+1412 
-1427 QRNKIEDLVESTI
+1427 
-1440 KQLKKENKELDEE
+1440 
-1453 KVRSRMIKDIEDNGL
+1453 
-1468 KLDDT
+1468 
-1473 IGPKLDR
+1473 
-1480 IKARYRGT
+1480 
-1488 QKKGTKPIP
+1488 
-1497 EQVAKLK
+1497 
-1504 ELGIILEEIDTNQ
+1504 
-1517 EFIEKMETLDRL
+1517 
-1529 GVKVYLLK
+1529 
-1537 QRNKI
+1537 
-1542 EDLVESTIKQLKKE
+1542 
-1556 NKELDEEKVRSR
+1556 
-1568 MIKDIED
+1568 
-1575 NGLKLDD
+1575 
-1582 TIGPKLDRIKARYRG
+1582 
-1597 TQKKGTKPIPE
+1597 
-1608 QVAKLKELGI
+1608 
-1618 ILEEIDT
+1618 
-1625 NQEFIEKMETLDRLG
+1625 
-1640 VKVYLL
+1640 
-1646 KQRNKI
+1646 
-1652 EDLVES
+1652 
-1658 TIKQLKKEN
+1658 
-1667 KELDEEKVR
+1667 
-1676 SRMIK
+1676 
-1681 DIEDNGLKLDDTIGP
+1681 
-1696 KLDRIRAVYRGTQDG
+1696 
-1711 TKPTP
+1711 
-1716 EQVDKLKN
+1716 
-1724 YGITLEKKSKS
+1724 
-1735 KKELAEAAF
+1735 EAG
-1744 PAITDPDLLDSEQQA
+1744 LDSKFKIGQQKA
-1759 LDTLIS
+1759 NIAATYRDARDVVEGKKKKRTTQR
-1765 KTEEKGGKNG
+1765 KTSNT
-1775 QKQQS
+1775 

>member
-14 QDSDNYYFFRALN
+14 QDNDNYYFFRALN

-57 ETHTERAPRYD
+57 ETHTERAPRYN
-68 KEAELSLNQ
+68 KEVELSLRQ

-149 LNKTENEELFNSINQ
+149 LNKTENEELFNLINQ

-201 DALPARARL
+201 DAVPARARL
-210 SNYQALNEEQT
+210 SNYQSLNEEQT

-292 QVKEKSPNEEQNID
+292 QVKEKSPNEAQNID

-320 EIQNKNGELVFTNGQ
+320 EIKNKNGELVFTNGQ

-420 QTFSIEPKIITR
+420 QTFSIEPQIITR

-581 HSEELT
+581 HTEELT

-646 MTELLEHKND
+646 MTELLAHKKE

-767 GRNMAN
+767 GRNMAD

-967 EHTKIIIVM
+967 EHTKIMIVM

-1063 WVQAHNGY
+1063 WVQVHDGY

-1112 EQEEIEEI
+1112 EQEEMEEI
-1120 QNIIKKGSKIDLW
+1120 QNIIKKGSEIDLW

-1138 DRIGKD
+1138 DKIGKD

-1176 EEEKGSIEQFI
+1176 EEKGTVKRFI
-1187 EKMETLRNLGVK
+1187 GMIETLINL
-1199 VDLLATT
+1199 
-1206 NTIEDLVNKT
+1206 IETDKPEVIE
-1216 IKQSKKENKELDEE
+1216 IKQ
-1230 TEKSR
+1230 
-1235 MIKDIEDNGLKLDDK
+1235 KDTIGKLAE
-1250 IGSKLNT
+1250 
-1257 IRGVYRG
+1257 R
-1264 TQSGTKPTPEQVK
+1264 
-1277 KIEEDL
+1277 L
-1283 GISLEKIEKIDIIQE
+1283 GISEEQIE
-1298 FIEKME
+1298 
-1304 TLAKLGV
+1304 
-1311 KVDLLKQSNKIEDLV
+1311 
-1326 KSTIEQSK
+1326 
-1334 KENKELDEEKV
+1334 
-1345 RSRMIKDI
+1345 
-1353 EDNGLK
+1353 
-1359 LDDTIG
+1359 
-1365 PKLDRIKARYRGT
+1365 
-1378 QKKGTK
+1378 
-1384 PIPEQVAKLKELGI
+1384 
-1398 ILEEIDTNQEFIEK
+1398 
-1412 METLDRLGVKVYLLK
+1412 
-1427 QRNKIEDLVESTI
+1427 
-1440 KQLKKENKELDEE
+1440 
-1453 KVRSRMIKDIEDNGL
+1453 
-1468 KLDDT
+1468 
-1473 IGPKLDR
+1473 
-1480 IKARYRGT
+1480 
-1488 QKKGTKPIP
+1488 
-1497 EQVAKLK
+1497 
-1504 ELGIILEEIDTNQ
+1504 
-1517 EFIEKMETLDRL
+1517 
-1529 GVKVYLLK
+1529 
-1537 QRNKI
+1537 
-1542 EDLVESTIKQLKKE
+1542 
-1556 NKELDEEKVRSR
+1556 
-1568 MIKDIED
+1568 
-1575 NGLKLDD
+1575 
-1582 TIGPKLDRIKARYRG
+1582 
-1597 TQKKGTKPIPE
+1597 
-1608 QVAKLKELGI
+1608 
-1618 ILEEIDT
+1618 
-1625 NQEFIEKMETLDRLG
+1625 
-1640 VKVYLL
+1640 
-1646 KQRNKI
+1646 
-1652 EDLVES
+1652 
-1658 TIKQLKKEN
+1658 
-1667 KELDEEKVR
+1667 
-1676 SRMIK
+1676 
-1681 DIEDNGLKLDDTIGP
+1681 
-1696 KLDRIRAVYRGTQDG
+1696 
-1711 TKPTP
+1711 
-1716 EQVDKLKN
+1716 
-1724 YGITLEKKSKS
+1724 
-1735 KKELAEAAF
+1735 EAG
-1744 PAITDPDLLDSEQQA
+1744 LDSTFKIGQQ
-1759 LDTLIS
+1759 
-1765 KTEEKGGKNG
+1765 KTNIGLCYRDARDVAEGKKKKRTTTRKTSNI
-1775 QKQQS
+1775 

>member
-68 KEAELSLNQ
+68 KGAELSLNQ

-109 YTDKYVIVKVPKN
+109 YTDKYVIVKVPKS
-122 EMGKNIV
+122 EMGQKIV
-129 NAGQYMLEEVEKR
+129 NAGQYMLEEIEKR
-142 INEAIEG
+142 VNKTIEG
-149 LNKTENEELFNSINQ
+149 LDKTENNELLIIINK
-164 IRNATTSDEIADAIL
+164 IKNATTLDEISDIML
-179 NSQVLNT
+179 DMQKLDT

-192 MGTKVKDRA
+192 MGTKIKDRA
-201 DALPARARL
+201 DALPARSRL
-210 SNYQALNEEQT
+210 SNYQALNEKQT
-221 LEKNKIMGILTVLE
+221 LEKNKIMGILTLLE
-235 RKGVMEPIIPNT
+235 QKGVMKPIIPNT
-247 TTNSNLARTL
+247 TTNSNLARTI

-270 DIEKSEIIPVSKDIM
+270 DIDGSEITPVSKDIM
-285 DMFALLQ
+285 DMFAILQ
-292 QVKEKSPNEEQNID
+292 QVKEKNPEEAQKIN
-306 EIERKLLEYANNGY
+306 EIEKKLLEYASKGY
-320 EIQNKNGELVFTNGQ
+320 EIQNKDGILVFTNGQ
-335 DTINID
+335 EMISID
-341 ETSQKLLELQ
+341 ETSRRLLELQ
-351 ETELPNVSIDEM
+351 ETELPDISIEDM
-363 YELTQ
+363 YEITQ
-368 GKIDYKSAMQMQKML
+368 GKIDYKSAMQVQKM
-383 LFYANKSRAKAIAL
+383 LFYANKAKGKAIAF
-397 SNIISEIAENNPQYV
+397 SNLLREITENDSQYAGIIQS
-412 NVIQNIKT
+412 IKS
-420 QTFSIEPKIITR
+420 QAFSIEPEIITR
-432 QNERGYKLSESVNI
+432 RNESGYKLSESVNI
-446 GAKGEEI
+446 GANKEEI
-453 ELIKDIQNLPI
+453 ELIQDIQNLPD
-464 EEIIETIESKA
+464 EKIIEMIESKS
-475 QVIDSDIIR
+475 QIIESDIVR

-581 HSEELT
+581 HTEELT

-600 YYDVPGTDIVLREY
+600 YYGVPGTDITLREY

-767 GRNMAN
+767 GRNMAD

-967 EHTKIIIVM
+967 EHTKIMIVM

-1063 WVQAHNGY
+1063 WVQAHDGY

-1112 EQEEIEEI
+1112 EQGEIEEI
-1120 QNIIKKGSKIDLW
+1120 QNIIKKGSEIDLW

-1138 DRIGKD
+1138 DKIGKN

-1162 TMRDLYELQEEIEE
+1162 TMKDLYELQEEIEE
-1176 EEEKGSIEQFI
+1176 EEEKGTVERFI
-1187 EKMETLRNLGVK
+1187 GKIETLINLVETDKPEVIKIKTSDTIGK
-1199 VDLLATT
+1199 LA
-1206 NTIEDLVNKT
+1206 E
-1216 IKQSKKENKELDEE
+1216 
-1230 TEKSR
+1230 
-1235 MIKDIEDNGLKLDDK
+1235 G
-1250 IGSKLNT
+1250 
-1257 IRGVYRG
+1257 
-1264 TQSGTKPTPEQVK
+1264 
-1277 KIEEDL
+1277 L
-1283 GISLEKIEKIDIIQE
+1283 GISE
-1298 FIEKME
+1298 
-1304 TLAKLGV
+1304 
-1311 KVDLLKQSNKIEDLV
+1311 
-1326 KSTIEQSK
+1326 
-1334 KENKELDEEKV
+1334 
-1345 RSRMIKDI
+1345 
-1353 EDNGLK
+1353 
-1359 LDDTIG
+1359 
-1365 PKLDRIKARYRGT
+1365 
-1378 QKKGTK
+1378 
-1384 PIPEQVAKLKELGI
+1384 EQV
-1398 ILEEIDTNQEFIEK
+1398 EEAG
-1412 METLDRLGVKVYLLK
+1412 LDSTF
-1427 QRNKIEDLVESTI
+1427 KIGQQKAYIAATYRDVRDVVEG
-1440 KQLKKENKELDEE
+1440 KKK
-1453 KVRSRMIKDIEDNGL
+1453 KRTKS
-1468 KLDDT
+1468 
-1473 IGPKLDR
+1473 
-1480 IKARYRGT
+1480 GT
-1488 QKKGTKPIP
+1488 P
-1497 EQVAKLK
+1497 
-1504 ELGIILEEIDTNQ
+1504 
-1517 EFIEKMETLDRL
+1517 
-1529 GVKVYLLK
+1529 
-1537 QRNKI
+1537 
-1542 EDLVESTIKQLKKE
+1542 
-1556 NKELDEEKVRSR
+1556 
-1568 MIKDIED
+1568 
-1575 NGLKLDD
+1575 
-1582 TIGPKLDRIKARYRG
+1582 
-1597 TQKKGTKPIPE
+1597 
-1608 QVAKLKELGI
+1608 
-1618 ILEEIDT
+1618 
-1625 NQEFIEKMETLDRLG
+1625 
-1640 VKVYLL
+1640 
-1646 KQRNKI
+1646 
-1652 EDLVES
+1652 
-1658 TIKQLKKEN
+1658 
-1667 KELDEEKVR
+1667 
-1676 SRMIK
+1676 
-1681 DIEDNGLKLDDTIGP
+1681 
-1696 KLDRIRAVYRGTQDG
+1696 
-1711 TKPTP
+1711 PTP
-1716 EQVDKLKN
+1716 EQVDKLKEL
-1724 YGITLEKKSKS
+1724 GISLEEINPIQEFIEKIETLINLVETDKPEVIKIKTSDTIGK
-1735 KKELAEAAF
+1735 LAEGLGISEEQVEEAG
-1744 PAITDPDLLDSEQQA
+1744 LDSTFKIGQQKA
-1759 LDTLIS
+1759 NMAGYYRDARDVA
-1765 KTEEKGGKNG
+1765 EGKKKKRTTRRNT
-1775 QKQQS
+1775 SNT

>member
-14 QDSDNYYFFRALN
+14 QDNDNYYFFRALN

-57 ETHTERAPRYD
+57 ETHTERAPRYN
-68 KEAELSLNQ
+68 KEVELSLRQ

-109 YTDKYVIVKVPKN
+109 YTDKYVIVKVQKN

-149 LNKTENEELFNSINQ
+149 LNKTENEELFNLINQ
-164 IRNATTSDEIADAIL
+164 IRNATTSDEIADSIL
-179 NSQVLNT
+179 SSQKLNT

-192 MGTKVKDRA
+192 MGTKIKDRA

-210 SNYQALNEEQT
+210 SNYQSLNEKQT

-292 QVKEKSPNEEQNID
+292 QVKEKSPNEAQNID

-420 QTFSIEPKIITR
+420 QTFSIEPQIITR

-581 HSEELT
+581 HTEELT

-646 MTELLEHKND
+646 MTELLAHKKE

-767 GRNMAN
+767 GRNMAD

-906 NPEDKIKEA
+906 NPEDKMKEA

-967 EHTKIIIVM
+967 EHTKIMIVM

-1063 WVQAHNGY
+1063 WVQVHDGY

-1112 EQEEIEEI
+1112 EQEEMEEI
-1120 QNIIKKGSKIDLW
+1120 QNIIKKGSEIDLW

-1138 DRIGKD
+1138 DKIGKD

-1176 EEEKGSIEQFI
+1176 EEKGTVKRFI
-1187 EKMETLRNLGVK
+1187 GMIETLINL
-1199 VDLLATT
+1199 
-1206 NTIEDLVNKT
+1206 IETDKPEVIE
-1216 IKQSKKENKELDEE
+1216 IKQ
-1230 TEKSR
+1230 
-1235 MIKDIEDNGLKLDDK
+1235 KDTIGKLAE
-1250 IGSKLNT
+1250 
-1257 IRGVYRG
+1257 R
-1264 TQSGTKPTPEQVK
+1264 
-1277 KIEEDL
+1277 L
-1283 GISLEKIEKIDIIQE
+1283 GISEEQIE
-1298 FIEKME
+1298 
-1304 TLAKLGV
+1304 
-1311 KVDLLKQSNKIEDLV
+1311 
-1326 KSTIEQSK
+1326 
-1334 KENKELDEEKV
+1334 
-1345 RSRMIKDI
+1345 
-1353 EDNGLK
+1353 
-1359 LDDTIG
+1359 
-1365 PKLDRIKARYRGT
+1365 
-1378 QKKGTK
+1378 
-1384 PIPEQVAKLKELGI
+1384 
-1398 ILEEIDTNQEFIEK
+1398 
-1412 METLDRLGVKVYLLK
+1412 
-1427 QRNKIEDLVESTI
+1427 
-1440 KQLKKENKELDEE
+1440 
-1453 KVRSRMIKDIEDNGL
+1453 
-1468 KLDDT
+1468 
-1473 IGPKLDR
+1473 
-1480 IKARYRGT
+1480 
-1488 QKKGTKPIP
+1488 
-1497 EQVAKLK
+1497 
-1504 ELGIILEEIDTNQ
+1504 
-1517 EFIEKMETLDRL
+1517 
-1529 GVKVYLLK
+1529 
-1537 QRNKI
+1537 
-1542 EDLVESTIKQLKKE
+1542 
-1556 NKELDEEKVRSR
+1556 
-1568 MIKDIED
+1568 
-1575 NGLKLDD
+1575 
-1582 TIGPKLDRIKARYRG
+1582 
-1597 TQKKGTKPIPE
+1597 
-1608 QVAKLKELGI
+1608 
-1618 ILEEIDT
+1618 
-1625 NQEFIEKMETLDRLG
+1625 
-1640 VKVYLL
+1640 
-1646 KQRNKI
+1646 
-1652 EDLVES
+1652 
-1658 TIKQLKKEN
+1658 
-1667 KELDEEKVR
+1667 
-1676 SRMIK
+1676 
-1681 DIEDNGLKLDDTIGP
+1681 
-1696 KLDRIRAVYRGTQDG
+1696 
-1711 TKPTP
+1711 
-1716 EQVDKLKN
+1716 
-1724 YGITLEKKSKS
+1724 
-1735 KKELAEAAF
+1735 EAG
-1744 PAITDPDLLDSEQQA
+1744 LDSTFKIGQQ
-1759 LDTLIS
+1759 
-1765 KTEEKGGKNG
+1765 KTNIGLCYRDARDVAEGKKKKRTTTRKTSNI
-1775 QKQQS
+1775 

>member
-201 DALPARARL
+201 DALPARERL

-292 QVKEKSPNEEQNID
+292 QVKEKSPNEAQNID

-1120 QNIIKKGSKIDLW
+1120 QNIIKKGSEIDLW

-1473 IGPKLDR
+1473 IGPKLST
-1480 IKARYRGT
+1480 IKAVYRGT
-1488 QKKGTKPIP
+1488 QDGTKPTP

-1504 ELGIILEEIDTNQ
+1504 ELGISLEYIEKIDTNQ

-1537 QRNKI
+1537 K
-1542 EDLVESTIKQLKKE
+1542 
-1556 NKELDEEKVRSR
+1556 
-1568 MIKDIED
+1568 
-1575 NGLKLDD
+1575 
-1582 TIGPKLDRIKARYRG
+1582 
-1597 TQKKGTKPIPE
+1597 
-1608 QVAKLKELGI
+1608 
-1618 ILEEIDT
+1618 
-1625 NQEFIEKMETLDRLG
+1625 
-1640 VKVYLL
+1640 
-1646 KQRNKI
+1646 RNKI